1 MIKFL
6 ISILFLFTILTE
18 SLVAHSGRT
27 NSEGCHNNRSNGTY
41 HCHGKKSYSNKNN
54 TYKNSKESE
63 SFYCTKIDGD
73 EKVFNLKCRKY

>member
-1 MIKFL
+1 MRFFIL
-6 ISILFLFTILTE
+6 SLFLCFLTNN
-18 SLVAHSGRT
+18 STFAHSGRT

>member
-1 MIKFL
+1 MFFFIFL
-6 ISILFLFTILTE
+6 YPINSAD
-18 SLVAHSGRT
+18 AHSGRT
-27 NSEGCHNNRSNGTY
+27 NSEGCHNDRSNGTY

-63 SFYCTKIDGD
+63 SFYCIKIDGD

>member
-1 MIKFL
+1 MRFFTL
-6 ISILFLFTILTE
+6 SLFLCFLMNST
-18 SLVAHSGRT
+18 SFAHSGRT